1 MKAAGADKLTLK
13 PINDTYFIGA
23 LNETLLKNSTSNAE
37 DLNGNGSDN
46 DKYVVIVFQT
56 RDSSG
61 TYWAAYFD
69 TNDNGDLSDEQP
81 IRNYKEKFDTFH
93 IQNEKGLPQLTFA
106 VNIFPEEK
114 RISLHFDDGAH
125 GTHVA
130 GIASGYRI
138 GGTYLEGVAPGA
150 KVISLKIGNNKFSG
164 GATVSQS
171 MKKAFLYAD
180 KVSKE
185 KSEPCIINM
194 SFGIG
199 SEVEGTS
206 DIELFLDTLLT
217 SNPYLYVCF
226 SNGNEGPGISTAGL
240 PSSSDKVISSG
251 AVLPKEIARD
261 LYGAELQKDLV
272 FFFSS
277 RGGEVKKP
285 DICSPGASTSTVP
298 NWSPRDRMGGTSM
311 ASPYTAGVLS
321 LLLSGMEKEHPNTKI
336 PSFLLYKVIRNSAV
350 KLDNYNLLDEGAG
363 YINVTNAYN
372 LLKKYIN
379 EGEINN
385 FESYT
390 ISSFAP
396 NMPTGKAENLYIR
409 NGNYLTGDET
419 YNYIIKRDNFRK
431 ENKFYRIYNIKS
443 SSDWLIPI
451 QKKTY
456 IRNDQTA
463 SISVKFAMDKLKEPG
478 LYTGKITGTRDD
490 KTNIPEFEMWAT
502 VVIPYQFNQANNHS
516 LKWQNKKLAPGEIER
531 YFIEIPAGAS
541 AMEINLSPA
550 NKEFAD
556 VRFWLFKPNGSEMYL
571 SPTLNSINENE
582 SIEKNFYNISPGVYE
597 LDIEGSY
604 KTEKNSNYNLSVQ
617 FSGIKNL
624 GSESLDSVNNS
635 IDVIN
640 LYDKAESYDLS
651 GKILGY
657 ETDLNIELNGQD
669 TCVLPFTLRRDE
681 ASKEFEIKLSKND
694 FNKITDFSLL
704 IYDMDG
710 NAKKK
715 DAMSYREGSIEIMN
729 NFNSDTVKLN
739 LVLIPAF
746 ANEPGKMIINIKEK
760 SLFNNPK
767 PFSIKDNF
775 YENTTLYPGIE
786 RTLNCD
792 FSRPEEFIPDEA
804 AFFGKI
810 YFESEVSKKIKYEIP
825 VYINF

>member
-1 MKAAGADKLTLK
+1 MKSKIAAILLISLLTVFAQDSVQTFLSLSNTGVNEFHSKYPDYDGRGTIIIILDTGVDMGIDGLKKTSTGETKVIDAQDFTGEGDIKLYDCEINEEDGKEYFVNEDKNLKVAGADKLTLK
-13 PINDTYFIGA
+13 PINDTYYIGA

-199 SEVEGTS
+199 SEIEGTS

-251 AVLPKEIARD
+251 AVLPKEVARD

-321 LLLSGMEKEHPNTKI
+321 LLLSGMEKEYPNTKI

-490 KTNIPEFEMWAT
+490 KTNMPEFEMWAT

-541 AMEINLSPA
+541 AMDINLSSVS
-550 NKEFAD
+550 KEFSD
-556 VRFWLFKPNGSEMYL
+556 IRFWLFKPDGSEMYL
-571 SPTLNSINENE
+571 SPALNSTDENE
-582 SIEKNFYNISPGVYE
+582 SIEKDFYNISPGVYE

-624 GSESLDSVNNS
+624 DSESLDSLNNS

-651 GKILGY
+651 GKILGMKLN
-657 ETDLNIELNGQD
+657 LNIELNGQD
-669 TCVLPFTLRRDE
+669 TCVLPFTLRKR
-681 ASKEFEIKLSKND
+681 
-694 FNKITDFSLL
+694 
-704 IYDMDG
+704 
-710 NAKKK
+710 
-715 DAMSYREGSIEIMN
+715 
-729 NFNSDTVKLN
+729 
-739 LVLIPAF
+739 
-746 ANEPGKMIINIKEK
+746 
-760 SLFNNPK
+760 
-767 PFSIKDNF
+767 
-775 YENTTLYPGIE
+775 
-786 RTLNCD
+786 
-792 FSRPEEFIPDEA
+792 
-804 AFFGKI
+804 
-810 YFESEVSKKIKYEIP
+810 
-825 VYINF
+825 